1 MSNGVDP
8 NTNFGRSDGVSLREY
23 FEMALKDFR
32 EQSRED
38 SKDLKEA
45 FNEKFKAQDKALGL
59 ATKILEKRLENM
71 NEFRQALTDQAASFI
86 TREIYESRHDI
97 LQRQVDD
104 LRLKGAELDG
114 KASQK
119 SLQATNVMAM
129 IALIMSVAAFVIE
142 YVLK

>member
-1 MSNGVDP
+1 
-8 NTNFGRSDGVSLREY
+8 
-23 FEMALKDFR
+23 
-32 EQSRED
+32 
-38 SKDLKEA
+38 
-45 FNEKFKAQDKALGL
+45 
-59 ATKILEKRLENM
+59 M

-86 TREIYESRHDI
+86 TREIYESRHDV

-129 IALIMSVAAFVIE
+129 IALIMSVAAFVVE